1 MKDRYSIKL
10 LINLSNGKFLLR
22 QSERLSFRQSETTA
36 KFAVCHKE
44 MVITMNGII
53 RTLNSLTDST
63 LGMLIVSLAFG
74 VFLALLFTLFQRCVI
89 GVFIRRLI
97 QSNSFSP
104 DNAKTLDE
112 LGIKKNVFVFS
123 ALKRRKSLLN
133 SLTLSREEATFTAE
147 EADAA
152 KEKKRRVKRDI
163 KSLHFYIPD
172 SRRKK
177 AEALFCDKSL
187 NPILVV
193 LSFLLL
199 LAAMLLLIKLIPN
212 IINLASVMIG

>member
-1 MKDRYSIKL
+1 
-10 LINLSNGKFLLR
+10 
-22 QSERLSFRQSETTA
+22 
-36 KFAVCHKE
+36 
-44 MVITMNGII
+44 MNGII

-74 VFLALLFTLFQRCVI
+74 VFLALLFTLFQRGVM

-104 DNAKTLDE
+104 DDAKTLDE
-112 LGIKKNVFVFS
+112 LGIKKNVFIFW

-133 SLTLSREEATFTAE
+133 SLTLSREEAAFTAE
-147 EADAA
+147 EAGVTKD
-152 KEKKRRVKRDI
+152 KKQRVKRDI

-172 SRRKK
+172 SRHKK
-177 AEALFCDKSL
+177 AEALFCDKNL

-212 IINLASVMIG
+212 IINLASVIIG

>member
-1 MKDRYSIKL
+1 MQKRLMSL
-10 LINLSNGKFLLR
+10 VLR
-22 QSERLSFRQSETTA
+22 KMYLYF
-36 KFAVCHKE
+36 
-44 MVITMNGII
+44 
-53 RTLNSLTDST
+53 
-63 LGMLIVSLAFG
+63 
-74 VFLALLFTLFQRCVI
+74 
-89 GVFIRRLI
+89 
-97 QSNSFSP
+97 
-104 DNAKTLDE
+104 
-112 LGIKKNVFVFS
+112 
-123 ALKRRKSLLN
+123 
-133 SLTLSREEATFTAE
+133 LTLSREEATFTAE
-147 EADAA
+147 EAGAA